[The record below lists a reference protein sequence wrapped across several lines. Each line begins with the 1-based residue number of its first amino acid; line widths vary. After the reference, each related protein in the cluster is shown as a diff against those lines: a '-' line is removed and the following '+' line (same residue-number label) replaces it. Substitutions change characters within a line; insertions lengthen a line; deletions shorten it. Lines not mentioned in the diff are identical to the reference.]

1 MTTVSVLEIIRFKGT
16 WPQAREKFDISISQW
31 FAIKSM
37 SEDLTIKEIEQAI
50 DNIQPWML
58 SSDIEEILKREKPLL
73 Y

>member
-1 MTTVSVLEIIRFKGT
+1 MTTVPILKIIRFKGT
-16 WPQAREKFDISISQW
+16 WLQAREKFDISISQW

-58 SSDIEEILKREKPLL
+58 SSDIKEILKREKSLL